1 MAFQGGQLVKIR
13 KDGREGDKL
22 SLKPGANLSIGRWVL
37 VLTHPP
43 TSPLGA
49 RTRCVSVQLLGNGPA
64 RGAGEGGERER
75 EVD

>member
-1 MAFQGGQLVKIR
+1 MSTAFQGGQLVKIR

-37 VLTHPP
+37 ALTHPP

-49 RTRCVSVQLLGNGPA
+49 RTAFLFSCWGRA
-64 RGAGEGGERER
+64 GAGEFQRAHQAAE
-75 EVD
+75 